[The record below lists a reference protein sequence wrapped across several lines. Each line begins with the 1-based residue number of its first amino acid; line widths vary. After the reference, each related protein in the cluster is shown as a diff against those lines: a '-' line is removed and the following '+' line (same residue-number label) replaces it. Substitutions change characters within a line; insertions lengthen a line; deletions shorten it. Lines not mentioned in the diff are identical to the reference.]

1 MHELFNTSFTI
12 VGIQEFASSIEF
24 VKLDR
29 GIRLGDLFNNH
40 EEIKNLLRVQM
51 PYARSGLIDELFNS
65 SIKLLYVSIVLLS
78 QTNWTHRSI
87 HPDAIVFNF
96 YWTDFQLIEAFG
108 SSNIDGAICSPEI
121 LKKYLILPNEQNY
134 LEISKIL
141 CDIDS
146 AMIPNMLE
154 SLSKH
159 LDFSGLLEMIDRV
172 MAKFRDYDFFDDLR
186 KAVETILDLQTTK
199 KFVPQYLKLRQWVP
213 KMIMVFKNVTFKEI
227 DLTLWVASVEF

>member
-1 MHELFNTSFTI
+1 M
-12 VGIQEFASSIEF
+12 
-24 VKLDR
+24 
-29 GIRLGDLFNNH
+29 
-40 EEIKNLLRVQM
+40 
-51 PYARSGLIDELFNS
+51 
-65 SIKLLYVSIVLLS
+65 
-78 QTNWTHRSI
+78 
-87 HPDAIVFNF
+87 
-96 YWTDFQLIEAFG
+96 
-108 SSNIDGAICSPEI
+108 
-121 LKKYLILPNEQNY
+121 KKYLILPNEQNY

-227 DLTLWVASVEF
+227 DLTL